1 MLLKCNSIAFS
12 EQEKKFY
19 KIRQKRI
26 DSKKKP
32 FRNLPHPFNLSV
44 GNKVQW
50 NPSLLRA

>member
-1 MLLKCNSIAFS
+1 MLLKGNSIAFS
-12 EQEKKFY
+12 EQKREFY

-44 GNKVQW
+44 GTKVQ
-50 NPSLLRA
+50 